1 MAGFSRKKYMKLA
14 EGFYGRAKNCLRITI
29 PRVEKSLVKAYIGR
43 KLRRRTVR
51 REWIATINSATR
63 DLDMKYS
70 HFICGLNRSNIKLD
84 RKILAD
90 LAKYEPYSFKAV
102 VDEVKVQFEY
112 YQQKRKYTIEE
123 MVKRNLLT
131 NTKHSKEEYNKEE
144 IKDIQFRY

>member
-1 MAGFSRKKYMKLA
+1 
-14 EGFYGRAKNCLRITI
+14 
-29 PRVEKSLVKAYIGR
+29 
-43 KLRRRTVR
+43 
-51 REWIATINSATR
+51 
-63 DLDMKYS
+63 MKYS
-70 HFICGLNRSNIKLD
+70 HFVCGLNRSNIGLD

-112 YQQKRKYTIEE
+112 HQQKRKYTIEE

-131 NTKHSKEEYNKEE
+131 NTKHSKEEFHQED

>member
-1 MAGFSRKKYMKLA
+1 
-14 EGFYGRAKNCLRITI
+14 
-29 PRVEKSLVKAYIGR
+29 
-43 KLRRRTVR
+43 
-51 REWIATINSATR
+51 
-63 DLDMKYS
+63 MKYS
-70 HFICGLNRSNIKLD
+70 HFICGLNRSNIQLD

-112 YQQKRKYTIEE
+112 FQGKRKYTIEE

-131 NTKHSKEEYNKEE
+131 NTRHTPEEYKQEE